1 MAARPG
7 GNIHVCMAFTNG
19 IDWTLKNPH
28 MQKSGGIVAVIA
40 GVFGTGA
47 AIITLVVGGI
57 ASAVEVEG
65 AGTVVGLGWGG
76 MLFSFAT
83 IVLGAVAMTAKG
95 RVAGVLLMACAVGGA
110 VLGGTFVA
118 VFMAL
123 ALIGGLLATFG
134 RPKEP
139 TP

>member
-1 MAARPG
+1 MLNAAE
-7 GNIHVCMAFTNG
+7 
-19 IDWTLKNPH
+19 
-28 MQKSGGIVAVIA
+28 IVELRRENALLA
-40 GVFGTGA
+40 GCLEA
-47 AIITLVVGGI
+47 
-57 ASAVEVEG
+57 
-65 AGTVVGLGWGG
+65 LGRAHEA
-76 MLFSFAT
+76 LRADY
-83 IVLGAVAMTAKG
+83 
-95 RVAGVLLMACAVGGA
+95 GGA